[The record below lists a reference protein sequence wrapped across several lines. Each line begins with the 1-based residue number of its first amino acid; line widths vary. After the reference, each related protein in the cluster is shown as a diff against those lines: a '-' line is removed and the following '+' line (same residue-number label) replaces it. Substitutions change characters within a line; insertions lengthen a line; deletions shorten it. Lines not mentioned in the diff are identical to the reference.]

1 MLPVDSGHGRCPAGL
16 EAAAAT
22 HVPAVSITADAKHGD
37 PQKNT
42 RGGFS
47 ADTDAQK
54 HGADGG
60 CSARL
65 GAGAPAVLL
74 FIAASIAIRAAV
86 SSRGVLAAVGSRGS
100 LAAVLAAPAAAT
112 TTSVADVLPTDGT
125 FAGGTSSNG
134 TTATWQETFARSVEA
149 HPALKSRRW
158 LLDSTRPLHQI
169 RQKQL
174 DSGISWPENRR
185 VVTSAGLPWCNT
197 PKVVSLT

>member
-74 FIAASIAIRAAV
+74 FIAASIAVRAAV
-86 SSRGVLAAVGSRGS
+86 SSRGS

-112 TTSVADVLPTDGT
+112 TTSVTDVLPTDGT

-134 TTATWQETFARSVEA
+134 TTATWQEAFARSVEA
-149 HPALKSRRW
+149 HPALQSQRW
-158 LLDSTRPLHQI
+158 LFDSTTALHRI
-169 RQKQL
+169 RQEQPFR
-174 DSGISWPENRR
+174 SGISWPENRR
-185 VVTSAGLPWCNT
+185 VVTSAGLPWCNI
-197 PKVVSLT
+197 PKVSLT